1 MPKDHTGL
9 YRVKTFKELIG
20 DLNEI
25 LDNVHPFD
33 HRGNPTDDP
42 SSFTEVIKNLESLYV
57 DFPDVDHKVPLFD
70 EIDSLHLIKLKLS
83 NDQS

>member
-9 YRVKTFKELIG
+9 YRVKTFKELIV

-25 LDNVHPFD
+25 LDNVHSFD

-42 SSFTEVIKNLESLYV
+42 DMYPDVWKALESLYI
-57 DFPDVDHKVPLFD
+57 DFPDAEYKIPLFD
-70 EIDSLHLIKLKLS
+70 EVDAKKIIKLKLQ
-83 NDQS
+83 NDES

>member
-25 LDNVHPFD
+25 LDNVQPF
-33 HRGNPTDDP
+33 
-42 SSFTEVIKNLESLYV
+42 VIVGYPCTLITLCHAPFRLRIYAILSL
-57 DFPDVDHKVPLFD
+57 L
-70 EIDSLHLIKLKLS
+70 SLSCEYLCEYLRM
-83 NDQS
+83 NEENYCC

>member
-42 SSFTEVIKNLESLYV
+42 DMFPDVWKALEGLYV
-57 DFPDVDHKVPLFD
+57 DFPHTDYKVPLFD
-70 EIDSLHLIKLKLS
+70 EMDAKHIIKLKLQ
-83 NDQS
+83 NDES